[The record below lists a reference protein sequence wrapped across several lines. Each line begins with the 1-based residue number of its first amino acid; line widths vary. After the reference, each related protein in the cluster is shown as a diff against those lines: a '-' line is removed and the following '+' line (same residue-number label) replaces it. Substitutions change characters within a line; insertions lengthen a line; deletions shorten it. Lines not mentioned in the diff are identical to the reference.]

1 MTLNDTTNTPSC
13 PVEAMRLV
21 GGTVDKNG
29 RVEVCLNGVWGT
41 VCADGWGVSDAFVA
55 CKQLGMGE
63 GSKLSYTMSYRHSLL
78 YVFI

>member
-1 MTLNDTTNTPSC
+1 MIVLLINFILMMLDVLSC
-13 PVEAMRLV
+13 QADGMKLT
-21 GGTVDKNG
+21 GGKSDKNG

-63 GSKLSYTMSYRHSLL
+63 GG
-78 YVFI
+78 